1 MVSKKKSNQKNTSK
15 RTSRS
20 NVVKS
25 NKVDLETTTTTTTS
39 STEDDNN
46 SSSSNSVYD
55 SSDDKQQVTTNDSS
69 SSSDDNDDDDDY
81 YDSEAG
87 GIESDSS
94 SDNNS
99 NSEEEFED
107 QGSSDDDDDIL
118 RNQIK
123 TARAE
128 DETNDS
134 DDELEVIDTF
144 ESIPRN
150 WKASSSSN
158 SRSSSKRTKDGKRI
172 TTTNTMIDDITTTNT
187 NPIDDPKI
195 AALIHTDDLSSD
207 DEDPNGTRNRIGR
220 IPLHW
225 YDEYDHIGYDPHGS
239 KIIKQSSLNGKG
251 PTDRLDRALQN
262 QEDLEKGRFVVHDA
276 LNDQDVTLTDRQ
288 IQLIRRIQAGAFAHP
303 EHDAN
308 PDYIPYYS
316 GVDIQVSGIN
326 SNRQEPKARFQPSK
340 YEKRAVRQLL
350 HRLEKGDISMEYLKG
365 EVRDMSDVKRKDKIK
380 GADGNAF
387 ALWRG
392 DEEDELHN
400 RKGPQHIAAPKVPPP
415 THALSYNPP
424 EEYLPT
430 PEEEKEWEE
439 LDVHDR
445 PHGLLV
451 PKKFPNLRSV
461 GAYPHAVRERF
472 ERCLDLYL
480 CPRIMKRRLNIDPES
495 LIPRMPNANDLR
507 PFPTSRCIRYETP
520 YEGDV
525 KPMVR
530 CLTVSPDG
538 QFMASGADDGYVRL
552 WEVQT
557 SRLLV
562 SWNVSKLAKGVESI
576 PSSSDDGA
584 AESTTTTTEVVVKPI
599 VSLEWN
605 PNPHHHC
612 LLASAGKTAVII
624 ATGTGGPDDAELTDA
639 LLSEASAGRNN
650 VTNGRASK
658 AVQWVAIPQHGPTTT
673 GDANDTTTTVVPIS
687 AYGGSYGPITKLH
700 TTSEISSAKWHKKGD
715 YFVTVSPKAGAASVL
730 IHQLNKANSQ
740 QPFKKTKG
748 SGREVQS
755 ACFHPSKPFLFVC
768 GKQDIRIYHLVKQ
781 AMVKRLISGCRW
793 ISSIDVHVSGDH
805 VIAGSLDRR
814 MVWFDLD
821 LSSTPYKTLKYHEK
835 ALRHVGFHPRYPLMA
850 SSSDDGCVHVFHTMV
865 YSDLMR
871 NPLIVPVKILRGHNV
886 VKKLGVLSFAWH
898 PTQPWLFSAGA
909 DGKIQLFQDI

>member
-1 MVSKKKSNQKNTSK
+1 VLTPFIEKEMASKKKSDQKSTPKST
-15 RTSRS
+15 TSRT
-20 NVVKS
+20 VGVKL
-25 NKVDLETTTTTTTS
+25 NKDGSKSKTPTPPPPPI
-39 STEDDNN
+39 DD
-46 SSSSNSVYD
+46 D
-55 SSDDKQQVTTNDSS
+55 NDSS
-69 SSSDDNDDDDDY
+69 SGSIYDSADDEQQADDTNSTSSDEY

-87 GIESDSS
+87 VDSS
-94 SDNNS
+94 SDND
-99 NSEEEFED
+99 NSEDEFED
-107 QGSSDDDDDIL
+107 QGSSDEDDDML
-118 RNQIK
+118 YNQIK
-123 TARAE
+123 NARAE
-128 DETNDS
+128 DEQDDS
-134 DDELEVIDTF
+134 GDELEVIDDF

-150 WKASSSSN
+150 WTAPPLSN
-158 SRSSSKRTKDGKRI
+158 KQPSSKRNKDGKRI
-172 TTTNTMIDDITTTNT
+172 TTPSTSSTE
-187 NPIDDPKI
+187 NPTDDPKI

-207 DEDPNGTRNRIGR
+207 DEDPNGTLNRIGK

-239 KIIKQSSLNGKG
+239 KIIKQSSKG
-251 PTDRLDRALQN
+251 TDRLDRALQN
-262 QEDLEKGRFVVHDA
+262 QDDLENGRFIVHDA
-276 LNDQDVTLTDRQ
+276 LNDRDVQMTDRQ
-288 IQLIRRIQAGAFAHP
+288 LELIRRIQAGAFAHP
-303 EHDAN
+303 EHDAH

-350 HRLEKGDISMEYLKG
+350 HRLEKGDITMEYLKG
-365 EVRDMSDVKRKDKIK
+365 EVRDMSDVKRKDKPK
-380 GADGNAF
+380 GVDGKAF
-387 ALWRG
+387 ALWHG
-392 DEEDELHN
+392 NEEDELHN

-430 PEEEKEWEE
+430 PEEEKEWDDM
-439 LDVHDR
+439 DVQDR
-445 PHGLLV
+445 PHGLVV

-507 PFPTSRCIRYETP
+507 PFPTSRCIQYDTP
-520 YEGDV
+520 CEGNV
-525 KPMVR
+525 KPMIR

-538 QFMASGADDGYVRL
+538 QFMASGADDGFVRL

-562 SWNVSKLAKGVESI
+562 SWNVSKLAKGVEPL
-576 PSSSDDGA
+576 PSSSDDA
-584 AESTTTTTEVVVKPI
+584 DSSTSPTATTTTDVVKPI

-612 LLASAGKTAVII
+612 LLASAGKTTVII

-639 LLSEASAGRNN
+639 LLSEASSGRNN
-650 VTNGRASK
+650 ITNGRTSK
-658 AVQWVAIPQHGPTTT
+658 AVQWHSIPPQHTSTDSQPT
-673 GDANDTTTTVVPIS
+673 AIVPIS
-687 AYGGSYGPITKLH
+687 AYGGTYGPIAKLH

-768 GKQDIRIYHLVKQ
+768 GKQDVRIYHLVKQ
-781 AMVKRLISGCRW
+781 VMVKRLISGCRW